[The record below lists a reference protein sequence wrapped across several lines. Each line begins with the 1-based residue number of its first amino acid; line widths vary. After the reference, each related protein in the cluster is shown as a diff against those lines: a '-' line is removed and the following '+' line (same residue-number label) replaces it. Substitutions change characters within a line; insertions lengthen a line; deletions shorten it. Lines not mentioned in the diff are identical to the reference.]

1 MSVVIL
7 RGCENIQSGPRWWS
21 LRCEIKERGG
31 GDAVA
36 SVTTSDAEIA
46 AQPPPA
52 RRVTGGAP
60 SSASPPLLNDGPASP
75 ASRRL
80 ASDGAAPVTRAALDF
95 FTASEL
101 AQRRSRG
108 AQRRTP
114 SRVSRKGS
122 FLHFGASRLRQ
133 LRACEEFSSVPSP
146 RRNDGERGAG
156 MRGQCRAMSGNV
168 TCSSRISPHP
178 VPLFPLRGARG
189 PTLHAHSG

>member
-80 ASDGAAPVTRAALDF
+80 ASDGAAPVTRATLDF

-101 AQRRSRG
+101 AERRSRV

-114 SRVSRKGS
+114 SANALIPSKA
-122 FLHFGASRLRQ
+122 LAHPK
-133 LRACEEFSSVPSP
+133 RAKNRIRSP
-146 RRNDGERGAG
+146 RPAKRGEGYGVRGSAE
-156 MRGQCRAMSGNV
+156 RRA
-168 TCSSRISPHP
+168 
-178 VPLFPLRGARG
+178 
-189 PTLHAHSG
+189 